1 MTGQWS
7 HYRADTANNAGGV
20 LFAFSDKAL
29 GNEALAVAERFL
41 SRGVYL
47 RVTAAALWPGR
58 GVVLAVPDPVVKPW
72 LVGIGQI
79 SLTF

>member
-1 MTGQWS
+1 
-7 HYRADTANNAGGV
+7 
-20 LFAFSDKAL
+20 
-29 GNEALAVAERFL
+29 
-41 SRGVYL
+41 VYF

-58 GVVLAVPDPVVKPW
+58 GVRLAVPEPVAKPW